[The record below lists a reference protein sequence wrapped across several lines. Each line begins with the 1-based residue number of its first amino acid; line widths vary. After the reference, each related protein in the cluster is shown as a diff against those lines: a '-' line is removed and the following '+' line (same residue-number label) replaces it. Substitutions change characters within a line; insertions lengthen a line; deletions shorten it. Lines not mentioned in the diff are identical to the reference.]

1 MYTND
6 DSNKV
11 LFVGFIDNCIS
22 YSVDRK
28 IDNLTGH
35 ELVGNESLEE
45 LELSFGFWDSSVK
58 FVSLGKVK
66 KLIASAYFL
75 DKENISVDF

>member
-45 LELSFGFWDSSVK
+45 LNLKENFWESSV
-58 FVSLGKVK
+58 
-66 KLIASAYFL
+66 
-75 DKENISVDF
+75 

>member
-1 MYTND
+1 MNVYTND

-28 IDNLTGH
+28 IDNLTGN
-35 ELVGNESLEE
+35 ELIGNESLEE
-45 LELSFGFWDSSVK
+45 LNLKENFWESSV
-58 FVSLGKVK
+58 
-66 KLIASAYFL
+66 
-75 DKENISVDF
+75 